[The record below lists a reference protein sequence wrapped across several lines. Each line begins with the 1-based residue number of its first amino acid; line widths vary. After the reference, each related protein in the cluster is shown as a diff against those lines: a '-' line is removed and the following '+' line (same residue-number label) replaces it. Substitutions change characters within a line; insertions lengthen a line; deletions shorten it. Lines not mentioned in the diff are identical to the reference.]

1 LKYVINSL
9 APPRGFD
16 GRPSAVR
23 SARRNGHK
31 RYPAHLSIGRR
42 DGSSMAAANPIT
54 VRLERLYAQWLDFVD
69 DPPARV
75 LRWLIRDDEYRM
87 IETFVALESSEGGRT
102 MDLFVRVTAPFER
115 MASHALEL
123 RNELLQTCRD
133 SQDERVTSWA
143 PPPCTRG
150 VHDELVAAC
159 DSLIAH
165 IRGHGLAIDHLV
177 IVLLPATI
185 FAQPAWQQWVR
196 DLAVA
201 LRTSDTRVVV
211 VEDLDAPIL
220 SAMDP
225 GVHTAVAELD
235 MPRAH
240 LEISARVG
248 DLDAPPGRFRHAYI
262 TLLHALGAR
271 DLAAAQAAAAQAEA
285 VARTQGWWQLEL
297 AVAFA
302 LGTGFLAESSAVPAI
317 RWFRHAESIAIRHE
331 ADEAA
336 LPLRIKCRLGM
347 AAAAYQAGSFA
358 EAAELYAA
366 TAPLAHACTDAHAE
380 LDCRRMA
387 GHCHER
393 AGRIEQAW
401 TSTVAALQVGA
412 AMDAAARRTSTL
424 AHAGEQALHLTK
436 RHQLSHYR
444 NAIDQQMRG
453 MLGDDWRATAR
464 AKASAA

>member
-1 LKYVINSL
+1 
-9 APPRGFD
+9 
-16 GRPSAVR
+16 
-23 SARRNGHK
+23 
-31 RYPAHLSIGRR
+31 
-42 DGSSMAAANPIT
+42 MAAANPIT

-201 LRTSDTRVVV
+201 LSGEGATPSD
-211 VEDLDAPIL
+211 L
-220 SAMDP
+220 
-225 GVHTAVAELD
+225 ELD
-235 MPRAH
+235 KEA
-240 LEISARVG
+240 AR
-248 DLDAPPGRFRHAYI
+248 LRKRFERVK
-262 TLLHALGAR
+262 
-271 DLAAAQAAAAQAEA
+271 D
-285 VARTQGWWQLEL
+285 QLREL
-297 AVAFA
+297 A
-302 LGTGFLAESSAVPAI
+302 
-317 RWFRHAESIAIRHE
+317 R
-331 ADEAA
+331 ADG
-336 LPLRIKCRLGM
+336 LL
-347 AAAAYQAGSFA
+347 
-358 EAAELYAA
+358 
-366 TAPLAHACTDAHAE
+366 
-380 LDCRRMA
+380 
-387 GHCHER
+387 
-393 AGRIEQAW
+393 
-401 TSTVAALQVGA
+401 
-412 AMDAAARRTSTL
+412 
-424 AHAGEQALHLTK
+424 
-436 RHQLSHYR
+436 
-444 NAIDQQMRG
+444 
-453 MLGDDWRATAR
+453 
-464 AKASAA
+464 